1 VDLPAIEHIEL
12 GLLLEGIF
20 QRWGYDFRGYSR
32 ASLRRRVGEFMVRHE
47 LARIGDL
54 TARVLHDEPLFQAL
68 VQQFSVPVTEMF
80 RDPPVYLALRRE
92 VVPYLRT
99 YPFIKIWH
107 AGCATGEEVYSLAIL
122 LEEEGLYDRCTIYAT
137 DLNEAALERARAGVY
152 PASAVADYT
161 ENYQRAGGLRSFG
174 EWYQAGYDR
183 VVLPASLRRN
193 VTFARHNLATDHV
206 FSEVHLVLCRNV
218 LIYFDRA
225 LQDRAL
231 GLFAESLVHDGFLC
245 LGTKETLAF
254 SARREDFS
262 ELDAGCRI
270 YRRRPC

>member
-1 VDLPAIEHIEL
+1 MDPQAVEQIEL
-12 GLLLEGIF
+12 TLLLEGIY

-32 ASLRRRVGEFMVRHE
+32 ASLRRRVGEFMVRQGIT
-47 LARIGDL
+47 RIGEL
-54 TARVLHDEPLFQAL
+54 TARVLHDEPLFQGL

-80 RDPPVYLALRRE
+80 RDPTVYLALRRE

-99 YPFIKIWH
+99 YPFIKVWH

-137 DLNEAALERARAGVY
+137 DLNEAALDRARAGVY
-152 PASAVADYT
+152 PVASVQEFT

-225 LQDRAL
+225 LQDRAI
-231 GLFAESLVHDGFLC
+231 GLFEESLVHDGFLC
-245 LGTKETLAF
+245 LGSKETLAF
-254 SARREDFS
+254 SARRDAFS
-262 ELDAGCRI
+262 ELDPACRI

>member
-1 VDLPAIEHIEL
+1 MDPQAVEQIEL
-12 GLLLEGIF
+12 TLLLEGIF

-32 ASLRRRVGEFMVRHE
+32 ASLRRRVGEFMGRE
-47 LARIGDL
+47 GLARIGDL
-54 TARVLHDEPLFQAL
+54 TARVLHEEPLFQAL

-80 RDPPVYLALRRE
+80 RDPAVYLALRRE

-99 YPFIKIWH
+99 YPFIKVWH

-137 DLNEAALERARAGVY
+137 DLNEAALDRARAGVY
-152 PASAVADYT
+152 PVASVQEFT

-225 LQDRAL
+225 LQDRAI
-231 GLFAESLVHDGFLC
+231 GLFEESLVHDGFLC
-245 LGTKETLAF
+245 LGSKETLAF
-254 SARREDFS
+254 SARREAFC
-262 ELDAGCRI
+262 ELDQACRI

>member
-1 VDLPAIEHIEL
+1 MDPQAVEQIEL
-12 GLLLEGIF
+12 TLLLEGIY

-32 ASLRRRVGEFMVRHE
+32 ASLLRRVGEFMGRQGCT
-47 LARIGDL
+47 RIGDL

-80 RDPPVYLALRRE
+80 RDPAVYLALRRQ

-107 AGCATGEEVYSLAIL
+107 AGCASGEEVYSLAIL
-122 LEEEGLYDRCTIYAT
+122 LEEEGLYDRCTIFAT

-152 PASAVADYT
+152 PLASVQEYT

-183 VVLPASLRRN
+183 VVLPSSLRRN

-218 LIYFDRA
+218 LIYFDRP
-225 LQDRAL
+225 LQDRAI
-231 GLFAESLVHDGFLC
+231 GLFEESLIHDGFLC
-245 LGTKETLAF
+245 LGTRETLAF
-254 SARREDFS
+254 SARREAFS
-262 ELDAGCRI
+262 ELSRPCRI
-270 YRRRPC
+270 YRKRPC